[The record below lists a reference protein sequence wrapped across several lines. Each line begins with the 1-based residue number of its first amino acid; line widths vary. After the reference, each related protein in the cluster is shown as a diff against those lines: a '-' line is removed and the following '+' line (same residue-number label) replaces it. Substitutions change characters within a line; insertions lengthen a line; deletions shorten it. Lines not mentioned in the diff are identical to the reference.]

1 MSTLHRDSGYI
12 IISHTLDRWLDYVT
26 GIRYALEDR
35 RPENA
40 LEMASKL
47 SEQVLKDTEML
58 AKIRQPKRDNTKPA
72 IKIII

>member
-35 RPENA
+35 RPESA
-40 LEMASKL
+40 LEAASKL

-58 AKIRQPKRDNTKPA
+58 AKIRQPKRDDTKPD
-72 IKIII
+72 IRIII